1 MSGTLRISICDPDEA
16 TRDNL
21 KKYLIGMEQIWLEA
35 DCSRYEFFSEI
46 VSQTTPDVAIIDIDS
61 DDEKAMQLV
70 ESIAK
75 THPDTGI
82 VVVSSRTDG
91 QMILRAM
98 RAGAREFLNSP
109 VQIDELVGSL
119 DRVSSTSD
127 GKQRSNAGSIIAVA
141 GASGG
146 VGNTSIAVNLAVAL
160 ASKPDRSVVLI
171 DLDLALGDAD
181 VFLDMIPDYTLLD
194 VAQNISR
201 LDLAL
206 LRKSLT
212 KHESGVYLLPRPVQ
226 IEDISS
232 ISNEDFKRVLGL
244 LKASFTHLV
253 IDLSKSYTR
262 LDIAALEA
270 ARDIVLLTQ
279 LDLPCLRNVVRLL
292 SSLEAYEG
300 VNEKINVVVNR
311 SGLDKSQISSAKAE
325 ETIDREIFWRIPNN
339 YPVIS
344 DCRNNGVPL
353 LENAKNAAQR
363 LAMNSPIQG
372 TAADM
377 LKLAMIK
384 VHHALRDGNFKTKML
399 LTVHDELVFDMLR
412 EEEDEV
418 KPVIEE
424 CMKTALK
431 LDVPIEVEMGTGEN
445 WLEAH

>member
-1 MSGTLRISICDPDEA
+1 MSGTLRISICDPDDT

-35 DCSRYEFFSEI
+35 DCSRYEFFTEI

-75 THPDTGI
+75 SHPDCGI

-127 GKQRSNAGSIIAVA
+127 GKQRSNAGSIISVA

-160 ASKPDRSVVLI
+160 AANPERSVVLI

-270 ARDIVLLTQ
+270 SRSIVLLTQ

-292 SSLEAYEG
+292 SSLEVYEG

-353 LENAKNAAQR
+353 LENHKNAAITHSICE
-363 LAMNSPIQG
+363 LAEKISGDAPPEEAG
-372 TAADM
+372 AEKKDKKSW
-377 LKLAMIK
+377 LKFLGK
-384 VHHALRDGNFKTKML
+384 
-399 LTVHDELVFDMLR
+399 
-412 EEEDEV
+412 
-418 KPVIEE
+418 
-424 CMKTALK
+424 
-431 LDVPIEVEMGTGEN
+431 
-445 WLEAH
+445 

>member
-1 MSGTLRISICDPDEA
+1 MSTTLRISICDPDES

-35 DCSRYEFFSEI
+35 DCSRYEFFEEI

-61 DDEKAMQLV
+61 DHEKAMQLV
-70 ESIAK
+70 ETVAK
-75 THPDTGI
+75 NHPNCGII
-82 VVVSSRTDG
+82 VVSAHTDG

-98 RAGAREFLNSP
+98 RSGAREFLNSP
-109 VQIDELVGSL
+109 VQIDELVGAL
-119 DRVSSTSD
+119 DRVAASGD
-127 GKQRSNAGSIIAVA
+127 GKQRSNAGTIISVA

-146 VGNTSIAVNLAVAL
+146 VGNTSMSVNLAVAL
-160 ASKPDRSVVLI
+160 AQNPERSVVLI

-212 KHESGVYLLPRPVQ
+212 KHETGVYLLPRPVQ

-253 IDLSKSYTR
+253 IDLSKSYSR
-262 LDIAALEA
+262 LDMAALEA
-270 ARDIVLLTQ
+270 SDHIVLLTQ

-292 SSLEAYEG
+292 TSLETYEG
-300 VNEKINVVVNR
+300 VNDKVRVVVNR
-311 SGLDKSQISSAKAE
+311 AGLDKAQISSSKAE

-339 YPVIS
+339 YGLIS
-344 DCRNNGVPL
+344 ECRNNGIPL
-353 LENAKNAAQR
+353 LMHNKNAAITNSICE
-363 LAMNSPIQG
+363 LAEKLSGDPIVEGESKPDEKGQKK
-372 TAADM
+372 TW
-377 LKLAMIK
+377 LKFLSK
-384 VHHALRDGNFKTKML
+384 
-399 LTVHDELVFDMLR
+399 
-412 EEEDEV
+412 
-418 KPVIEE
+418 
-424 CMKTALK
+424 
-431 LDVPIEVEMGTGEN
+431 
-445 WLEAH
+445 

>member
-1 MSGTLRISICDPDEA
+1 MSGTLRISICDPNEK
-16 TRDNL
+16 TRENL

-35 DCSRYEFFSEI
+35 DCSRYEFFAEI

-70 ESIAK
+70 ENIAK
-75 THPDTGI
+75 TYPDTGI
-82 VVVSSRTDG
+82 VVVSSQTDG

-98 RAGAREFLNSP
+98 RAGAREFLTSP

-119 DRVSSTSD
+119 DRVASSSD
-127 GKQRSNAGSIIAVA
+127 GKQRSNAGSIISVA

-160 ASKPDRSVVLI
+160 AAKPDRSVVLI

-212 KHESGVYLLPRPVQ
+212 KHETGVYLLPRPVQ

-253 IDLSKSYTR
+253 IDLSKSYSR

-270 ARDIVLLTQ
+270 SRHIVLLTQ

-292 SSLEAYEG
+292 SSLEVYEG
-300 VNEKINVVVNR
+300 VNEKINIVVNR
-311 SGLDKSQISSAKAE
+311 AGLDKTQISSAKAE

-344 DCRNNGVPL
+344 ECRNNGVPL
-353 LENAKNAAQR
+353 LQNAKNAAITHSICE
-363 LAMNSPIQG
+363 LADKLSG
-372 TAADM
+372 ESLAEGEDDLEKKDKKSW
-377 LKLAMIK
+377 LKFLGK
-384 VHHALRDGNFKTKML
+384 
-399 LTVHDELVFDMLR
+399 
-412 EEEDEV
+412 
-418 KPVIEE
+418 
-424 CMKTALK
+424 
-431 LDVPIEVEMGTGEN
+431 
-445 WLEAH
+445 

>member
-1 MSGTLRISICDPDEA
+1 MSGTLRISICDPDET
-16 TRDNL
+16 TRENL

-35 DCSRYEFFSEI
+35 DCSRYEFFTEI

-61 DDEKAMQLV
+61 DDEKAMRLV
-70 ESIAK
+70 ETIAK
-75 THPDTGI
+75 EHPDCGI

-98 RAGAREFLNSP
+98 RAGAREFLTSP
-109 VQIDELVGSL
+109 VQIDELVGAL
-119 DRVSSTSD
+119 DRVAASGD

-160 ASKPDRSVVLI
+160 AQKPDRSVVLI

-232 ISNEDFKRVLGL
+232 ISNDDFKRVLGL

-253 IDLSKSYTR
+253 IDLSKSYSR

-270 ARDIVLLTQ
+270 ARHIILLTQ

-292 SSLEAYEG
+292 SSLEVYEG
-300 VNEKINVVVNR
+300 VNEKINIVVNR
-311 SGLDKSQISSAKAE
+311 AGLDKSQISSAKAE

-344 DCRNNGVPL
+344 ECRNNGVPL
-353 LENAKNAAQR
+353 LENAKNAAITHSICE
-363 LAMNSPIQG
+363 LAEKLSGDAIPEDAE
-372 TAADM
+372 TDKKDKKSW
-377 LKLAMIK
+377 LKFLGK
-384 VHHALRDGNFKTKML
+384 
-399 LTVHDELVFDMLR
+399 
-412 EEEDEV
+412 
-418 KPVIEE
+418 
-424 CMKTALK
+424 
-431 LDVPIEVEMGTGEN
+431 
-445 WLEAH
+445 